1 MEAALEDIAFL
12 VGAPSRT
19 TVLDAVMAEP
29 ATPAELHSRTAV
41 SRTTL
46 WRTLTGLEER
56 GWVVREGGA
65 YECTAAGRLVA
76 TALAECVETVQAVD
90 HLADVL
96 QWLPTDEMP
105 FDLVRL
111 REAEVAVP
119 NPGDPQ
125 APMRLATR
133 QVREAERVRILT
145 HATVP
150 GVIETLSERAVAG
163 DLDLTFV
170 VTPAVLDASLADPR
184 SADRLDRLLAAD
196 GVEGYRYDGEIPH
209 LLALL
214 DGDRVGI
221 GVDDDAGRPRA
232 VLDVSDPEVARWA
245 EETFDAYRDR
255 AHPIDGS
262 ADVR

>member
-1 MEAALEDIAFL
+1 MEPALEAVAFL
-12 VGAPSRT
+12 AGAPSRT
-19 TVLDAVMAEP
+19 AVLKAVKAGP
-29 ATPAELHSRTAV
+29 ATPAELRSRTDV

-46 WRTLTGLEER
+46 WRTLNGLEER
-56 GWVVREGGA
+56 GWVVREDGT

-76 TALAECVETVQAVD
+76 TALAECVGTVRAVG

-111 REAEVAVP
+111 GEATVAVP
-119 NPGDPQ
+119 TPEDPQ

-133 QVREAERVRILT
+133 QVREADRVRILT
-145 HATVP
+145 HAMVP
-150 GVIETLSERAVAG
+150 WVLEVLSERAVAG
-163 DLDLTFV
+163 DVDLTFV
-170 VTPAVLDASLADPR
+170 VTRGVLEASLADAR
-184 SADRLDRLLAAD
+184 SAGQLDRLLAAD
-196 GVEGYRYDGEIPH
+196 GVESFRYDGEIPH

-232 VLDVSDPEVARWA
+232 VMDVSDPEVARWA
-245 EETFDAYRDR
+245 EETFDSFRDR
-255 AHPIDGS
+255 ATAIDGPDS
-262 ADVR
+262 VR